1 MRVVSYVGYPD
12 RSYRAQVQIIPK
24 TTGTVPR
31 EFKRFSGCV
40 QTFHFISLR
49 DISQLE
55 FASDR
60 VEFDLRH
67 FSH

>member
-12 RSYRAQVQIIPK
+12 RSYRAQVKIIPK
-24 TTGTVPR
+24 TTGIVPR
-31 EFKRFSGCV
+31 EFKRYSGGV
-40 QTFHFISLR
+40 QMFHFISLH

-60 VEFDLRH
+60 C
-67 FSH
+67 